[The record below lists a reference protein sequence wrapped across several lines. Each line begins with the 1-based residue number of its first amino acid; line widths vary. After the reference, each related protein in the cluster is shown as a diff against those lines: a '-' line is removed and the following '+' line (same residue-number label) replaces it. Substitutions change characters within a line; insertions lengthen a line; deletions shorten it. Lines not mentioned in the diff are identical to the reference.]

1 MTSKLLCRACDRS
14 YVRVQQLE
22 RDIVLEASLF
32 VYGRRQKIKTHDFP
46 RLAAAVDARNAERD
60 RNTRLH
66 DAWRKA
72 VGQAVGQ

>member
-1 MTSKLLCRACDRS
+1 MTPKLLSRACDRS

-22 RDIVLEASLF
+22 RDIVLEAALY
-32 VYGRRQKIKTHDFP
+32 VYGRRQTTRTDDFP

-72 VGQAVGQ
+72 LR